1 MMGMIKMTK
10 DNEKIPNMERNG
22 SPFLE
27 KPKTVDPTENNKKDL
42 EKGGGGE

>member
-1 MMGMIKMTK
+1 MTK
-10 DNEKIPNMERNG
+10 EDKKTPNMERNG

-27 KPKTVDPTENNKKDL
+27 KPDTQDPTVKNEEGL

>member
-1 MMGMIKMTK
+1 MTK
-10 DNEKIPNMERNG
+10 EDKKTPNMERNE

-42 EKGGGGE
+42 KKGGGGK